1 MTDLI
6 LYLHNNPTPPL
17 GDTSSQ
23 DTLPM
28 DAVLPVVLVLY
39 NYDVDRDTHEGLV
52 IAKGGSGP
60 DEPDNA
66 KHQHWVTS
74 ALPAAVTIQG
84 DATVK
89 LWSAMKDLDPAKGGA
104 VTVYLRD
111 CEGSDCVELGSDAVA
126 RANWQAGSSWT
137 LETFS
142 VPIDT
147 YTLAPGRSLELVVVV
162 DASSDDDMWFAYDTN
177 NYKSRVTVSASS
189 ATTGSGAVLTGL
201 VTRWPTQTWARWL
214 FT

>member
-1 MTDLI
+1 
-6 LYLHNNPTPPL
+6 
-17 GDTSSQ
+17 
-23 DTLPM
+23 M
-28 DAVLPVVLVLY
+28 DAVLPVVPILC
-39 NYDVDRDTHEGLV
+39 NYDVDRDDREGLLIV
-52 IAKGGSGP
+52 KGGNSP

-66 KHQHWVTS
+66 KHQHWLTPVF
-74 ALPAAVTIQG
+74 PVAATIEG
-84 DATVK
+84 SATVK
-89 LWSAMKDLDPAKGGA
+89 LWTAMKDFDPAKGGA

-111 CEGSDCVELGSDAVA
+111 CEGWDCVELGSDTVA

-137 LETFS
+137 LETFN

-177 NYKSRVTVSASS
+177 NYKSRVTLS
-189 ATTGSGAVLTGL
+189 ATASPLAESGADLRGL
-201 VTRWPTQTWARWL
+201 VTRWLAQTWPRGF